1 MRFLIATCVAVVTV
15 PVLAACSTLND
26 ELMEELTIRGF
37 TDVTQQE
44 LIDTMTSNDSATYF
58 ANAGTCRVVLQY
70 TQDTAYVGDEW
81 MLVER
86 SSQGSEYDIVLPNP
100 TVNKLALIDYFSGCF
115 TDGDQPTE

>member
-15 PVLAACSTLND
+15 PVLAACSTLNRELTD
-26 ELMEELTIRGF
+26 ELEIRGF

-44 LIDTMTSNDSATYF
+44 LHEGTMTSDSATYF
-58 ANAGTCRVVLQY
+58 ASAGTCRVVLQY
-70 TQDTAYVGDEW
+70 TQYPAYVGDEW
-81 MLVER
+81 TLVER